1 MESLAYTAFK
11 QVGPPQLQNFYEF
24 LRGYTDIFSKNILS
38 SNDETCKNLK
48 NLIRKNDIVILRGE
62 KDSKVMVL
70 NKSDKECQ
78 QRELRKITYKKKEDT
93 TLQDL
98 KENQN
103 ILYRNFYTYKNYKSM
118 YPHSNQP
125 AKL

>member
-48 NLIRKNDIVILRGE
+48 NLIRKNDIVILR
-62 KDSKVMVL
+62 
-70 NKSDKECQ
+70 
-78 QRELRKITYKKKEDT
+78 KITYKKKEDT